1 MTGEAS
7 TSFPTRISIKSMDS
21 PAVRI
26 SGDICV
32 VGAGI
37 SGISA
42 ALEAAHLRRK
52 VILIDGQ
59 PSLGGQAVNSI
70 IGTFCGLFSN
80 GPEPRQLTHGVAD
93 DILRDLGA
101 KGAVR
106 FVRSSI
112 TTTTVVYYEEV
123 ALGRWIETAVRAA
136 GITVVLGAVLRKV
149 QLENCRITE
158 ISLSTRYGDVQIA
171 ATGFVDAS
179 GDATLAWQAGLPCRE
194 PDTPIYGTQTVV
206 LEHLNEEHKPS
217 PAEYSQRL
225 RERAD
230 AYGLVR
236 RDGLAFFYPERG
248 TAVVNMTHV
257 QTPLHPVHAS
267 EKALEGKEQA
277 DRVVDFLKAE
287 FPAAFGDAR
296 VRAYGLPGIRQTR
309 WIVGRHQLTAEEVR
323 LGTHFEDEIAR
334 TSWPI
339 ELHSRPEGFIWEPFG
354 ADHIHY
360 VPLRSLAPK
369 DVDNLLAVGRCID
382 GDAAALSSVR
392 VMGPCIAMGAAAAH
406 ALDLAGSGS
415 VGDIDRTALRARL
428 IRNLED

>member
-21 PAVRI
+21 PAFRI

-277 DRVVDFLKAE
+277 DRVVDFLKA
-287 FPAAFGDAR
+287 
-296 VRAYGLPGIRQTR
+296 
-309 WIVGRHQLTAEEVR
+309 
-323 LGTHFEDEIAR
+323 
-334 TSWPI
+334 
-339 ELHSRPEGFIWEPFG
+339 
-354 ADHIHY
+354 
-360 VPLRSLAPK
+360 
-369 DVDNLLAVGRCID
+369 
-382 GDAAALSSVR
+382 
-392 VMGPCIAMGAAAAH
+392 
-406 ALDLAGSGS
+406 
-415 VGDIDRTALRARL
+415 
-428 IRNLED
+428 